1 MMRKKRI
8 LLADDSPVIQSLTRN
23 ILQAQGFEVEGV
35 KKGNPVPDMV
45 RTGKYHLLI
54 LDLMLPDTNGIDIA
68 RQLRALPG
76 KASEI
81 PIIAI
86 SGNTEDYS
94 PDDLKAAGIDSFL
107 AKPINYDE
115 LLKTIQALL
124 NLNL

>member
-35 KKGNPVPDMV
+35 KKGNPVSDMV
-45 RTGKYHLLI
+45 LTGKYHLLI

-124 NLNL
+124 NL